1 MRFLFTLRA
10 ISAAK
15 IWSFGSSASFRILC
29 QETRMI
35 IISVKCMVL
44 NVKHS
49 VCLACAS
56 LWSYGHNTFLRTH
69 GVVCTFINF
78 ISTALTTG

>member
-1 MRFLFTLRA
+1 
-10 ISAAK
+10 
-15 IWSFGSSASFRILC
+15 
-29 QETRMI
+29 MI

-56 LWSYGHNTFLRTH
+56 LGSYNVRM
-69 GVVCTFINF
+69 VW
-78 ISTALTTG
+78 